1 MQIIAVRFKDPYN
14 FDVCQHIKEHIDRD
28 QLQEAADHDPSRRKY
43 TNYQIGRMFQCVK
56 CDIQDSKYIPTINL
70 YCTVYELA
78 TLQLSLFF
86 YLFVGALYR
95 YWESRRRIVNDSRPD
110 RADAVE
116 QNKKNARRKSH
127 QTRVCY
133 FCVN

>member
-1 MQIIAVRFKDPYN
+1 
-14 FDVCQHIKEHIDRD
+14 VC
-28 QLQEAADHDPSRRKY
+28 
-43 TNYQIGRMFQCVK
+43 N
-56 CDIQDSKYIPTINL
+56 IPTIKL
-70 YCTVYELA
+70 YCTVYKLA

-95 YWESRRRIVNDSRPD
+95 YWESRRRIVNDSWPD

-127 QTRVCY
+127 QIRVCY
-133 FCVN
+133 IFVLISAER